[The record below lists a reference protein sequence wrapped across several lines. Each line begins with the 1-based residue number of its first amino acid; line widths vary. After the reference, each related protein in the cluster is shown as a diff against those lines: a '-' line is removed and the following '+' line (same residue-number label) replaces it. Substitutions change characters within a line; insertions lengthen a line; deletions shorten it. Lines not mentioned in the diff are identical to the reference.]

1 MSDDPDLL
9 LRCGARSLVLKGVTL
24 PAEIRWTRGVL
35 NGAPFVRA
43 QAWKQFADGSWHYVE
58 TPLPITIRGGELDD
72 VIQALVKARDS
83 IKGARSPR
91 ARPPRHEAPS
101 AEDIERAKRIE
112 RGED

>member
-9 LRCGARSLVLKGVTL
+9 LRCGARTLVLKGVTL

-35 NGAPFVRA
+35 KGDPFVKV
-43 QAWKQFADGSWHYVE
+43 QVWKRFPDGRWHYVE
-58 TPLPITIRGGELDD
+58 TPLMITIRGGELDD
-72 VIQALVKARDS
+72 VIDALMKARDS